1 MFGFLLDE
9 GAITVNTLTGIFT
22 ALLLASL
29 KNNIIDPV
37 VEKTV
42 PLNKLE
48 DLLDD
53 GKLNN
58 SVKETPESSETNKTN
73 NNATNQTNFAILGNQ
88 FGGYGKTKIKWKL
101 FLRDLITWIIIMY
114 IIYLLWKK
122 FVHPLKMKNGI
133 IPPVNAGPQILGMAI
148 GKSK

>member
-58 SVKETPESSETNKTN
+58 SVKESSESSETNKSN
-73 NNATNQTNFAILGNQ
+73 NNGTNIAILGNQ
-88 FGGYGKTKIKWKL
+88 FGGYGKNKIKWKL

-122 FVHPLKMKNGI
+122 FVHPLKMKNGLV
-133 IPPVNAGPQILGMAI
+133 PPTNIAPQILQMAI